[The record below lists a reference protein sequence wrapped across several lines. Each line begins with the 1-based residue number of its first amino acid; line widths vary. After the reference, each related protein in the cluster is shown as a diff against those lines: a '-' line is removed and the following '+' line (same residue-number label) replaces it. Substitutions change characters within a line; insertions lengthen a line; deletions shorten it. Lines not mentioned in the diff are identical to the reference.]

1 MVIAAQKRFHIFDF
15 EKGYGLIKD
24 YSRVNVTM
32 TQSLAATE
40 DWQESVDGGY
50 IAALTFCGI
59 MVLCFCIA
67 PNCYHLGRHFMR
79 NKPLRTA
86 EF

>member
-1 MVIAAQKRFHIFDF
+1 MAIAAQKQFHIYDF
-15 EKGYGLIKD
+15 YKGYGLVKD
-24 YSRVNVTM
+24 YSRLNVTM
-32 TQSLAATE
+32 TQSLAAAE
-40 DWQESVDGGY
+40 EWQDSVDIGY

-67 PNCYHLGRHFMR
+67 PNFYHLGKHFRR
-79 NKPLRTA
+79 NKSLRIN